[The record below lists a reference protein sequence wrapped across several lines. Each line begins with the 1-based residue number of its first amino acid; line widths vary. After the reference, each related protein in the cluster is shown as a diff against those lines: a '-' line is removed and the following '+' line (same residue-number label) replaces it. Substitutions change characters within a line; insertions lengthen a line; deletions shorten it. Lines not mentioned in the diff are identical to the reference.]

1 MVVAAET
8 LRSFLLVVNISSKMR
23 ARRSRTFD
31 AKVVEIV
38 RRARAAI
45 DIEEASREGVK
56 GATGIVE
63 RTRDGTE
70 NDT

>member
-1 MVVAAET
+1 MGRAFIPHVAPRG
-8 LRSFLLVVNISSKMR
+8 RSRRAR

-38 RRARAAI
+38 RRAHAAI
-45 DIEEASREGVK
+45 DIEKASREGVK

>member
-1 MVVAAET
+1 VGRAFIPHVAPRG
-8 LRSFLLVVNISSKMR
+8 RSRRAR
-23 ARRSRTFD
+23 ARRARTFD

>member
-8 LRSFLLVVNISSKMR
+8 LRNFLLVVNISSKMR

-31 AKVVEIV
+31 TKVVEIV

-56 GATGIVE
+56 GAKGIVE

>member
-1 MVVAAET
+1 MDAH
-8 LRSFLLVVNISSKMR
+8 SSHTSRRAGDRDAR
-23 ARRSRTFD
+23 ARARSRTID

-45 DIEEASREGVK
+45 GIEEASREGVK

-63 RTRDGTE
+63 RTRDGRG
-70 NDT
+70 NGA